1 MTSIGPTTFGCSHA
15 TLGVLRLDD
24 RMFVAVVRYGDIVVW
39 HYTFRDHWFKVNATS
54 NLEGAL
60 VETTGPKEDV
70 PPFAFNCDPAM
81 VDDLC
86 VMEDPAPSHQRSQDA
101 QPHRIEIV
109 AYDPAWPGRFAELG
123 RELRGG
129 LGNIALR
136 IDHIGST
143 SVPGLAAKPIIDL
156 QVSVA
161 SFEPLEAFRK
171 PLERLGYVYRADN
184 PERTKRY
191 FREPPG
197 RQRTHVHV
205 RRAGSFSEQWALLF
219 RDYLRAHRAVAAE
232 YEAVKRRLAIR
243 FPDDRQAYTDA
254 KGPFLWEIIRRAD
267 EWAQAQGW
275 LPGPSDT

>member
-1 MTSIGPTTFGCSHA
+1 
-15 TLGVLRLDD
+15 
-24 RMFVAVVRYGDIVVW
+24 
-39 HYTFRDHWFKVNATS
+39 
-54 NLEGAL
+54 
-60 VETTGPKEDV
+60 
-70 PPFAFNCDPAM
+70 
-81 VDDLC
+81 
-86 VMEDPAPSHQRSQDA
+86 MEEPAPSRRRSERTP
-101 QPHRIEIV
+101 PHRIEIF
-109 AYDPAWPGRFAELG
+109 AYDPAWPERFAELG

-129 LGNIALR
+129 LGDVALR

-161 SFEPLEAFRK
+161 AFDPLEAFRT

-197 RQRTHVHV
+197 RRRTHVHV

-219 RDYLRAHRAVAAE
+219 RDYLRAHREVADGYA
-232 YEAVKRRLAIR
+232 ARKRGLAIR
-243 FPDDRQAYTDA
+243 FRDDRHGYTEA
-254 KGPFLWEIIRRAD
+254 KVPVMWEIIRRAD

-275 LPGPSDT
+275 VPGPSDS